1 MFVVQKASFYE
12 FDWASA
18 NIAILRADNSSQ
30 YLLICSH
37 ASLKTS
43 EAHCFHLRFI
53 CPFYP
58 SLPLFKMP
66 VMMKPFTIVIQALG
80 HTLLIHNTLYLHF
93 LCFENK
99 AHVKFYYLDRFI
111 RGLIIFI
118 ILFSAGIAMNA
129 TSFIKANHHG

>member
-18 NIAILRADNSSQ
+18 NIAILRADNSCQ

-58 SLPLFKMP
+58 SLPLFKLP
-66 VMMKPFTIVIQALG
+66 AIMKPFTIVIQALG
-80 HTLLIHNTLYLHF
+80 YTLLIHNKLYL
-93 LCFENK
+93 
-99 AHVKFYYLDRFI
+99 
-111 RGLIIFI
+111 GT
-118 ILFSAGIAMNA
+118 FSALNTKHM
-129 TSFIKANHHG
+129 